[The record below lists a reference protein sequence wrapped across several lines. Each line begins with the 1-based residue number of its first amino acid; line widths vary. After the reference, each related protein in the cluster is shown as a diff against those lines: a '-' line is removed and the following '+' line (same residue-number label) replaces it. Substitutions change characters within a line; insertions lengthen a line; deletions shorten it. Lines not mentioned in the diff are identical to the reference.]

1 MEQLLGRI
9 PNTDGR
15 LVTLRHKRKDIVD
28 DTRPLGDIFE
38 DILKDDSSENSIKI
52 VNLFMERVEKRGG
65 IYRDWVLYVKTLT
78 GRTFDIKFS
87 NPQVTRHI
95 YINMYL

>member
-95 YINMYL
+95 YIY